1 MSNSNSMSDK
11 FSKHVPRWGS
21 FAGRNLFGGPYW
33 CGVLVG
39 ETSEWLQFSFWK
51 YFRLKG
57 FTIDLG
63 YS

>member
-1 MSNSNSMSDK
+1 MSDSMSDK

-33 CGVLVG
+33 CGLLVG

-51 YFRLKG
+51 YFRLKV
-57 FTIDLG
+57 FTLDLG